1 MTASKVA
8 RSNGLIEAIDA
19 GNMSYKALR
28 LGSVCYNIGVSKMK
42 KIHLAVI
49 VAVTMAAA
57 PVTAGNMAA
66 PVMEPSVI
74 VADTTGS
81 SANQAE
87 IVTLTLTALVFLT
100 AIISA
105 N

>member
-1 MTASKVA
+1 
-8 RSNGLIEAIDA
+8 
-19 GNMSYKALR
+19 
-28 LGSVCYNIGVSKMK
+28 
-42 KIHLAVI
+42 
-49 VAVTMAAA
+49 MAAA
-57 PVTAGNMAA
+57 PVTAGNMAT
-66 PVMEPSVI
+66 PVMEPAVI
-74 VADTTGS
+74 VADTAGS